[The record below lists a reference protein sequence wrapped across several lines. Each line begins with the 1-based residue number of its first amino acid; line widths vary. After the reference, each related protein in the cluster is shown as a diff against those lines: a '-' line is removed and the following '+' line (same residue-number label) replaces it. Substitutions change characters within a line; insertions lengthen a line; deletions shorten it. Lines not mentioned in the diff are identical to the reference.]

1 MQSKFEQGK
10 QKSWNGR
17 IAIVNLDNKSITYD
31 EHDEGFYRKYMGGSA
46 LALYYILK
54 KGNKM
59 GPFNL
64 DDILVFAAGIVTGVP
79 VSGTSRFSITA
90 HSPQT
95 NAIGD
100 SQCGGS
106 FGVGLKKAG
115 LDAIVVMGKAK
126 EPIYFLVK
134 NGRIVIKSAK
144 HIWGYDVGKSTELLK
159 SETCEKCNVA
169 VIGQAGENKVR
180 YAAVIA
186 NCKHAAGRTGMGA
199 VMGSKLLKA
208 VVVVGNKKIG
218 IFDKEKVAEIAKWG
232 AKKAKEPNFEH
243 FTKLGT
249 ARITLMQND
258 LGGLLTKN
266 FKSGVFKKAYEISGE
281 KLEKTLLKKREGC
294 FACAL
299 RCKRVVSGG
308 KYNVDDRYGGPEYET
323 IATLGSNL
331 MIDDLSAIAKAHELC
346 NKYGLDTISAG
357 GTIAWAM
364 EAFEKGDLTLD
375 ETDGIKIQFGSAKIM
390 LKLIEM
396 ISKREGIGNLLAEGS
411 LKAAEQIGKESMK
424 YVITSKGMEYPAHMP
439 RVKKSMSLA
448 YSVIPIGPDHN
459 ASDHDPN
466 IEEKEYWSINSVL
479 KSLGFYEGQKFRS
492 LDRDK
497 VRFFAYTQIYGSAL
511 DLLNLCLFCFGSGY
525 LYPSIKLIEL
535 IRASTGWED
544 FSMWE
549 LMKAGERRIVM
560 MKEFNKRQG
569 FSSKDDNIPERM
581 LEPLDG
587 GPSDGFSLNK
597 KEYEN
602 AKNTYYEIMGWGING
617 HPTYGKYVE
626 LGIEEFYKDPKGKAK
641 V

>member
-1 MQSKFEQGK
+1 MQSKFKQGK

-17 IAIVNLDNKSITYD
+17 IAIVNLNNKHITYD
-31 EHDEGFYRKYMGGSA
+31 EHDESFYRKYMGGSA

-54 KGNKM
+54 QNTNID
-59 GPFNL
+59 PFSSDN
-64 DDILVFAAGIVTGVP
+64 ILVFAAGIATGVP
-79 VSGTSRFSITA
+79 VSGASRFSITA

-115 LDAIVVMGKAK
+115 LDAIVVKGKAK
-126 EPIYFLVK
+126 EPLYFLVK
-134 NGRIVIKSAK
+134 NGRVIIKSAK
-144 HIWGYDVGKSTELLK
+144 HIWGCDIGKSMELLK
-159 SETCEKCNVA
+159 SETCEKCDVA
-169 VIGQAGENKVR
+169 IIGQAGENKVR
-180 YAAVIA
+180 YASVIA
-186 NCKHAAGRTGMGA
+186 NYKHAAGRTGMGA
-199 VMGSKLLKA
+199 VMGSKMLKA

-218 IFDKEKVAEIAKWG
+218 IFDKEKVIEIAKWG

-249 ARITLMQND
+249 AGLILLQNGV
-258 LGGLLTKN
+258 GGLPTRN

-299 RCKRVVSGG
+299 RCKRVASGG
-308 KYNVDDRYGGPEYET
+308 KYNVDERYGGPEYET

-331 MIDDLSAIAKAHELC
+331 MIEDLSAIAKAHELC

-375 ETDGIKIQFGSAKIM
+375 KTDGMKIKFGSAKTM
-390 LKLIEM
+390 LKLIKM

-411 LKAAEQIGKESMK
+411 LKAAEQVGKESMT

-439 RVKKSMSLA
+439 RVKTSMALA
-448 YSVIPIGPDHN
+448 YSIVPIGSDHN

-466 IEEKEYWSINSVL
+466 IEKKQYRNINSTL

-492 LDRDK
+492 LDKDK
-497 VRFFAYTQIYGSAL
+497 VRFFAYTQIYNSAL
-511 DLLNLCLFCFGSGY
+511 DLLNLCLFCFGSGF

-535 IRASTGWED
+535 IRAATGWED

-549 LMKAGERRIVM
+549 LMKAGERRLVM

-569 FSSKDDNIPERM
+569 FSSNDDNLPERM
-581 LEPLDG
+581 FESLDG
-587 GPSDGFSLNK
+587 GPSDGFSINK

-602 AKNTYYEIMGWGING
+602 AKNLYYEMMGWDANG

-626 LGIEEFYKDPKGKAK
+626 LGIEEFYRTGTGKAK
-641 V
+641 I